1 MLDTTYSSIFES
13 ITDYIDDKL
22 CDAEMMTV
30 QESIDL
36 YRLVES
42 HCRDWALWMREGAYD
57 GT

>member
-36 YRLVES
+36 YRQVAN
-42 HCRDWALWMREGAYD
+42 HCLGWALSLIEGEGED
-57 GT
+57 L

>member
-22 CDAEMMTV
+22 WIMTV

-36 YRLVES
+36 YRQVAN
-42 HCRDWALWMREGAYD
+42 HCLGCALSLIEDEGED
-57 GT
+57 L